1 MNNTELK
8 ELKTEVEKLRNK
20 LRVNHKTERK
30 KEHNSKVIQQYMF
43 QLERKWRE
51 MNGEYLPDIK
61 SYANKNYMP
70 DIKDKKKKE

>member
-1 MNNTELK
+1 
-8 ELKTEVEKLRNK
+8 
-20 LRVNHKTERK
+20 
-30 KEHNSKVIQQYMF
+30 MF

-70 DIKDKKKKE
+70 DIKIDKKKKDKEEAVNYRPAKW